1 MLSKKAKYAIQA
13 MVRLAKEYQSGP
25 IVISEISE
33 KEHIPKK
40 FLETILL
47 ELKNAGFVNSRKG
60 RNGGYYLIKDPSEV
74 NMADIHRL
82 FDGAIA
88 LLPCVTYQY
97 YERCDECQDEKTC
110 AIRRAI
116 KEVRDATVEIL
127 KKYSLNQLMEKE
139 QNLIEK
145 LEQQSTA

>member
-1 MLSKKAKYAIQA
+1 MLSKRTKYAIQA
-13 MVRLAKEYQSGP
+13 MIRLAKENERGP
-25 IVISEISE
+25 MVIGDISE

-40 FLETILL
+40 FLESILL

-60 RNGGYYLIKDPSEV
+60 RKGGYYLIKEPSEI

-97 YERCDECQDEKTC
+97 YERCEECQDEETC
-110 AIRRAI
+110 PIRSAV
-116 KEVRDATVEIL
+116 KEIRDATVDIMKRYTLEEL
-127 KKYSLNQLMEKE
+127 VKREKE
-139 QNLIEK
+139 LTDLVEN
-145 LEQQSTA
+145 